1 MNEQLTLLLLDAVE
15 QNHVDRVR
23 ALLKQGANS
32 NAQGAH
38 SKALHSAAYGG
49 YTTIVE
55 LLLRYG
61 AEPNEPDQTGLYPLH
76 VAASEGQTAVC
87 NRLIKAGASK
97 EQRNTSGGTA
107 LHLAAAGNYA
117 ATCNALLK
125 AGCNLEACSSDGSTP
140 LLTASALGNKG
151 AVKTL
156 LKAGARRDA
165 QNDQGQTALLL
176 ALWNVQSS
184 RLNDWEHVLEV
195 DGKPMRYYLE
205 QGALY
210 GEKNHN
216 KYAPQQ
222 GQLLALK
229 TQHKIATATWGPL
242 LHLHYL
248 DALDTAKLLI
258 KAGSPLEQAD
268 IRNLTPL
275 RLACYAGVGQLIALL
290 QQAGAQPA
298 PDPWQG
304 VTELHQV
311 AASQRPDG
319 LQAYLKAYGKAQ
331 INTQDERG
339 WTPAHYLADMGG
351 SIIMADIL
359 RRQGADF
366 SLQSTAPTD
375 NLPAGLTPARLAFHW
390 KDLDLAMALDQL

>member
-15 QNHVDRVR
+15 QNHIDRVR
-23 ALLKQGANS
+23 ALLQQGANP

-38 SKALHSAAYGG
+38 SKVLHSAAYAGD
-49 YTTIVE
+49 TTIVE

-61 AEPNEPDQTGLYPLH
+61 AEPDEPDQTGLYPLH
-76 VAASEGQTAVC
+76 IAASEGQTAVC
-87 NRLIKAGASK
+87 NRLIKAGANK
-97 EQRNTSGGTA
+97 EQRNPSGGTA

-117 ATCNALLK
+117 ATCNALVK

-151 AVKTL
+151 TVKSL

-176 ALWNVQSS
+176 ALWNVQST
-184 RLNDWEHVLEV
+184 RLNDWEHVLEEEGQV
-195 DGKPMRYYLE
+195 TRYYLQ
-205 QGALY
+205 QGAMY
-210 GEKNHN
+210 CEKNHN

-222 GQLLALK
+222 GQLLSLK
-229 TQHKIATATWGPL
+229 AQYQIAMATWGPL

-248 DALDTAKLLI
+248 DALATAKLLI

-268 IRNLTPL
+268 IRDLTPL

-290 QQAGAQPA
+290 QQAGAKPA
-298 PDPWQG
+298 PNPWQG
-304 VTELHQV
+304 ITELHQV
-311 AASQRPDG
+311 ASSQRPDG
-319 LQAYLKAYGKAQ
+319 LQAYLKAYGKEQ
-331 INTQDERG
+331 INVQDERG

-351 SIIMADIL
+351 PVAMAAIL
-359 RRQGADF
+359 RTQGADF
-366 SLQSTAPTD
+366 SLKSTVATD
-375 NLPAGLTPARLAFHW
+375 DLPVGLTPARVAFHW
-390 KDLDLAMALDQL
+390 KDLDLAMALD